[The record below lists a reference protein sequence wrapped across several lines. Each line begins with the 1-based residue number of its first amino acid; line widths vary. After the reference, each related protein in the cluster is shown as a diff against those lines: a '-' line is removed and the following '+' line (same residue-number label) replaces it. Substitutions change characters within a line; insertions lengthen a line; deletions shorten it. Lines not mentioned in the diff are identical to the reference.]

1 MNSMKPDN
9 QASYVVETITMT
21 TVTEHRIIRTAEDA
35 NVEVPPPKPPK
46 AVTLQP
52 PALPEGRR
60 DIYAS
65 SQSVENMKNDLNA
78 TVIPKFNV
86 NGTAQ
91 AITGILKGGKFRKT
105 DTVQVRQRNPEIEA
119 NKLNFLFYQVDE
131 TNNTTSDEE
140 TSSKRSVRFN
150 EDASG
155 DSGVNCESQAET
167 TTTDDESK
175 AKSENLT
182 DYVTHMSLKRHSS
195 LFHNALRRK
204 LTIEPP
210 VCPSHAINFTS
221 TANSAVRQLFPAKS
235 PPSAL
240 THEALKAFDES
251 KRGGNLL
258 TASQTITSGG
268 SASSASTSPTPITH
282 SASDTDTIKRT
293 IERNALRRSLIKYEP
308 K

>member
-1 MNSMKPDN
+1 MLHAVNISSMLMASCVAEAKNAKNMKPEN

-35 NVEVPPPKPPK
+35 NAELPPPKPPK

-60 DIYAS
+60 DIYAC

-91 AITGILKGGKFRKT
+91 AITGILKGGKLRKT
-105 DTVQVRQRNPEIEA
+105 DPTQVNDFSAGDRKCVQYFISH
-119 NKLNFLFYQVDE
+119 FLFDQSDE

-150 EDASG
+150 EDSGVG
-155 DSGVNCESQAET
+155 DSQTET
-167 TTTDDESK
+167 TVTDDESK
-175 AKSENLT
+175 PKAENQLT

-204 LTIEPP
+204 FYHLTFKP
-210 VCPSHAINFTS
+210 
-221 TANSAVRQLFPAKS
+221 L
-235 PPSAL
+235 
-240 THEALKAFDES
+240 
-251 KRGGNLL
+251 
-258 TASQTITSGG
+258 
-268 SASSASTSPTPITH
+268 
-282 SASDTDTIKRT
+282 
-293 IERNALRRSLIKYEP
+293 
-308 K
+308 